1 MEDRAVASNT
11 DTASRKPPMKKI
23 VLLPF
28 ALALTTH
35 AATAA
40 NSVDLR
46 VTGNITPAS
55 CSISMS
61 GNTFDLGTLD
71 AGKLT
76 EPTRNPLP
84 RTAPSTMTIQCN
96 APTQVAFKTHDNR
109 RASIPTTLPSKV
121 FYYGLGFD
129 AQNAPIGSYELVV
142 LTPSIR
148 VDGQEGNIKWSTTDG
163 VNWGVNSINGLDNL
177 SPYSEINEI
186 YSLDLASNQNHLPP
200 TPATSMSM
208 DISVEAYI
216 EAMSTLDTSQEI
228 AIDGSATIEL
238 IYL

>member
-1 MEDRAVASNT
+1 
-11 DTASRKPPMKKI
+11 MKQL
-23 VLLPF
+23 VLLPL
-28 ALALTTH
+28 ALAFTAN
-35 AATAA
+35 AAMAA
-40 NSVDLR
+40 NSADLR
-46 VTGNITPAS
+46 VTGTITPAS
-55 CSISMS
+55 CSIAMS

-76 EPTRNPLP
+76 EPNRNPLP
-84 RTAPSTMTIQCN
+84 RTAPGTLTIQCD

-109 RASIPTTLPSKV
+109 RASIPTTLASTV

-129 AQNAPIGSYELVV
+129 AKNAPIGCYALVV

-148 VDGQEGNIKWSTTDG
+148 VDGQEGNIKWSTTEG
-163 VNWGVNSINGLDNL
+163 ANWGINSINGLDNL

-186 YSLDLASNQNHLPP
+186 YSLDAASNPNHLPP

-208 DISVEAYI
+208 DIAVDAYI
-216 EAMSTLDTSQEI
+216 EAVDTLDTTQEI
-228 AIDGSATIEL
+228 AIDGSTTIEL